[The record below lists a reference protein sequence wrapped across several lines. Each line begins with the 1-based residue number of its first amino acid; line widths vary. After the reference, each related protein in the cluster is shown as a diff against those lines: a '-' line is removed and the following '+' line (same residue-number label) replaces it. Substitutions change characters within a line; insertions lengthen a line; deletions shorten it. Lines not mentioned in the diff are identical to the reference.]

1 MLSIRIRNAFHRCLL
16 GGCLLGASCQLLV
29 VVFFWSGCCV
39 GAVKVAH
46 QMVVVVFS
54 TGVEWGGG
62 GCMMWHPGVWLSS
75 LGGCHGVRAA
85 RVAQVLV
92 TLPQQH

>member
-1 MLSIRIRNAFHRCLL
+1 M
-16 GGCLLGASCQLLV
+16 LGASCQLLV

-85 RVAQVLV
+85 RVACGGGGYMMWFVGDKAAGCA
-92 TLPQQH
+92 HCHCC